1 MQHTIDLQGT
11 VVTSTEGL
19 EVLQGKA
26 HVETQQ
32 QPRAT
37 DNGNEGM
44 GMAMAMA
51 MREWQ

>member
-44 GMAMAMA
+44 A
-51 MREWQ
+51 MREWEWQWQWQ